1 MNTVG
6 VVMPLE
12 SEGIM
17 INLISQ
23 EYLNDMS
30 PEERIQFI
38 VNEVKLGKVLVL
50 ERGLTAVEEMELIK
64 ITMAEIDHESF
75 VGVETPGFSLSSKKR
90 SFFDKMLGRS
100 PPPRMMV
107 VGPAHLLQTIRKD
120 GKVVQAMLL
129 TKNTLRPMRQEEV
142 EGKAEIKVKGD
153 ADEEQIPIES
163 LGLGDGKEDE
173 PKTHPSE
180 YEPPPPPEDYS
191 KISSDKDEKPDEENE
206 SSE

>member
-1 MNTVG
+1 
-6 VVMPLE
+6 MPLE

-23 EYLNDMS
+23 EKLEDMG

-38 VNEVKLGKVLVL
+38 VDEVKLGKVLVL

-90 SFFDKMLGRS
+90 TFFDKMLRRR

-129 TKNTLRPMRQEEV
+129 TKNTLRPMRKEEA
-142 EGKAEIKVKGD
+142 EGSAEIMVR
-153 ADEEQIPIES
+153 
-163 LGLGDGKEDE
+163 GDGDEGEITLDTLELDDGKKERTE
-173 PKTHPSE
+173 TRRSE
-180 YEPPPPPEDYS
+180 FEPPPPPEDYR
-191 KISSDKDEKPDEENE
+191 KTSSDIEETTEEENG